1 MSKFYTSLKT
11 VILTLFL
18 CAAVFLWVAAPGLA
32 YQSTE
37 PPRDG
42 MTQLNLSQTIK
53 GITVT
58 VDSIYIDDQ
67 TIRLHYEIVGDKEA
81 VVKLAAKGDARLY
94 DHQGNHFSPQGLS
107 KGFATTA
114 DGKYK
119 AVFDLTYQTQ
129 AYYRP
134 GQMFNQPRIRYEA
147 QGEIDLIFELTI
159 DNLFVLNSVSAESTQ
174 EVTPMTP
181 TPGITATPEPLVF
194 HFEFRVPF
202 YSSTIIEPNQ
212 TVTVNDLAVTLQRV
226 EISPNVIVLFV
237 CYDLDESSGWN
248 LEKPA
253 LQIDNQTL
261 SFSMYN
267 SYGTCDQLNYDFLY
281 DGTPTTLTF
290 EIPYFQNMAFSP
302 YSVTQA
308 QWDQIKPLV
317 EAKGIKIDYVFD
329 ANGYVTNI
337 TNISAPADVDV
348 WAIIGETL
356 YEDGF
361 IDRIDGPWKFTVE
374 INALDQ

>member
-1 MSKFYTSLKT
+1 MSKFYTSLS
-11 VILTLFL
+11 TLL
-18 CAAVFLWVAAPGLA
+18 LWVVVLLYGAAPGFA

-37 PPRDG
+37 PPGDG
-42 MTQLNLSQTIK
+42 TTQLNLSQTLK

-67 TIRLHYEIVGDKEA
+67 TIRLHYEIIGDKEN
-81 VVKLAAKGDARLY
+81 VVKLAAKGDARLQ
-94 DHQGNHFSPQGLS
+94 DHQGNHFSPQGIS
-107 KGFATTA
+107 KGSARTV

-134 GQMFNQPRIRYEA
+134 GQLMFNQPRIRYEA

-159 DNLFVLNSVSAESTQ
+159 DNAFVLNSLSAESTQ
-174 EVTPMTP
+174 EAAPLTP
-181 TPGITATPEPLVF
+181 TPGITATPEPLLF

-212 TVTVNDLAVTLQRV
+212 TVTVNDLAVTLQRI

-248 LEKPA
+248 LESPA
-253 LQIDNQTL
+253 VQIDNQTL
-261 SFSMYN
+261 SYSMYN
-267 SYGTCDQLNYDFLY
+267 PYGRCDQLNYNFLY

-290 EIPYFQNMAFSP
+290 EIPYFQTSTFSP

-308 QWDQIKPLV
+308 QWDQIQPLV
-317 EAKGIKIDYVFD
+317 EAKGVKIDFVFD

-337 TNISAPADVDV
+337 ANISAPDGVNIWEVISEA
-348 WAIIGETL
+348 L
-356 YEDGF
+356 YEEGF